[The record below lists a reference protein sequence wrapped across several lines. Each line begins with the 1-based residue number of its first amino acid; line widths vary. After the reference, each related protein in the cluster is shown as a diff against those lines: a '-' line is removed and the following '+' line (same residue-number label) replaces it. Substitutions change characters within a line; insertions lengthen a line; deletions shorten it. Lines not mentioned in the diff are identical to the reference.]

1 MQVSTHSLSFDHD
14 ELVLRMNVGI
24 NELMSQG
31 VPVPIYIAKKRSKKV
46 HNYDCPSIEDIEMQ
60 NRLGF
65 YVLYEALKEG
75 YSACPS
81 CIGASQLR

>member
-31 VPVPIYIAKKRSKKV
+31 AGTYILPTSAAKRFIIMIAPQSRTSK
-46 HNYDCPSIEDIEMQ
+46 MQ